1 MGFRIH
7 PCFPK
12 GNPSIKAIFIAM
24 LLEKGFDYN
33 NQCFISHSQWDDVFQ
48 NIDGME
54 FYNLMEYKSITM
66 LNIEEF
72 KQILEIIDMPNKTI
86 KSATYNFITA
96 FVDISLELGIEW
108 TIY

>member
-1 MGFRIH
+1 
-7 PCFPK
+7 
-12 GNPSIKAIFIAM
+12 M

-33 NQCFISHSQWDDVFQ
+33 NQCFISHSQWDDIFQ
-48 NIDGME
+48 NIDGMD
-54 FYNLMEYKSITM
+54 FYYLMEYKSITL

-72 KQILEIIDMPNKTI
+72 KQILEIIDWHNKTI